1 MTPEQRKEY
10 NSWQREYQRDRRAK
24 MTPEQIKEIATRRRE
39 SDRERWALMTPEQIK
54 EKNRRQRERYA
65 RMRARKLAE
74 ENQLSIF
81 NLDDFIITESWS
93 RI

>member
-1 MTPEQRKEY
+1 
-10 NSWQREYQRDRRAK
+10 
-24 MTPEQIKEIATRRRE
+24 
-39 SDRERWALMTPEQIK
+39 
-54 EKNRRQRERYA
+54 
-65 RMRARKLAE
+65 MRARKLAE